1 MTYVVAFD
9 LDGTLVDTPS
19 AIVETFTAAFA
30 SMGIQSQDASA
41 IRATIGLPLEQAF
54 GKLMGVSMD
63 DAAVARGVQQY
74 QVLFK
79 ELILPRAEKLLFPG
93 VADGLATLRGQGFTL
108 AVATSKFYT
117 SADALLTAVGLRD
130 RFAMVVGADQVRWP
144 KPDPEMGQVIMRE
157 FGVSAQRAV
166 MVGDTTHDLLMA
178 KAAGMR
184 SIAVTY
190 GVHSVQELKSADPT
204 WIADTFDDVLKCVQA
219 GYAESAG
226 AGDRDRP
233 LGSTTTPESPQSL
246 M

>member
-30 SMGIQSQDASA
+30 SMGVQPRHASA

-54 GKLMGVSMD
+54 GKLMGVSVN

-93 VADGLATLRGQGFTL
+93 VAD
-108 AVATSKFYT
+108 
-117 SADALLTAVGLRD
+117 ALLTAAGLRD
-130 RFAMVVGADQVRWP
+130 RFTMVVGADQVMWP

-157 FGVSAQRAV
+157 FGVPAARAV

-219 GYAESAG
+219 GYAEPAG

-233 LGSTTTPESPQSL
+233 FGSTTTPESPKSL
-246 M
+246 T